1 MSTHTSPNK
10 KRYYPAIDGLRA
22 LAILLVVFLHN
33 FGFLNYFFFGWLGVD
48 LFFVISGFLITGILM
63 DSVGQTGY
71 LKNFYMRRVLRIFP
85 VYYLALFICL
95 YLLPRIPSLNYDPGY
110 YYDNQF
116 YMWTYLQNWL
126 FIFKAP
132 DSNQMLLHTW
142 SLAVEEQFYLFWPLV
157 ILLLRK
163 PKRLLVFSVI
173 LLILTGL
180 GRYLIWQQQI
190 EELRYSSLFTFTR
203 IDGLCIGSIIS
214 MLIRIDPKILRKN
227 ITYIVLLLAGVNFG
241 FYFINGMNNNNLPFL
256 AFVGYSTFAMLFG
269 LLVFEAAEGRSKLI
283 ELLFNNSLLRFFGK
297 ISYGFYVFHWPVYL
311 IFFDRL
317 KLQMLTMTSLKTAEL
332 LAATLVTAIAILIS
346 MLSYRYFEI
355 PFLKLKAKYS

>member
-1 MSTHTSPNK
+1 MTTQPLTEK
-10 KRYYPAIDGLRA
+10 KRYYPAIDGLRG

-48 LFFVISGFLITGILM
+48 LFFVISGFLITGILI
-63 DSVGQTGY
+63 DTVGKPGY
-71 LKNFYMRRVLRIFP
+71 LKKFYMRRVLRIFP

-95 YLLPRIPSLNYDPGY
+95 FILPIIPTLHYDPGY
-110 YYDNQF
+110 YYNNQF

-157 ILLLRK
+157 ILFLRK
-163 PKRLLVFSVI
+163 PKRILIFSLA
-173 LLILTGL
+173 LLICTGVSRFL
-180 GRYLIWQQQI
+180 VWDQQI
-190 EELRYSSLFTFTR
+190 ETLSYSSLFTFTR
-203 IDGLCIGSIIS
+203 IDGLCIGAMIS
-214 MLIRIDPKILRKN
+214 VILRIEPELLRKN
-227 ITYIVLLLAGVNFG
+227 LPYIVLLLASINFG

-256 AFVGYSTFAMLFG
+256 AFVGYTTFAMLFG

-283 ELLFNNSLLRFFGK
+283 ELLFNNPFMRFFGR

-317 KLQMLTMTSLKTAEL
+317 KSQLHSLTSLQFADL
-332 LAATLVTAIAILIS
+332 LAAILCTAIAIVIS
-346 MLSYRYFEI
+346 MVSYRYFEM
-355 PFLKLKAKYS
+355 PFLKLKAKY